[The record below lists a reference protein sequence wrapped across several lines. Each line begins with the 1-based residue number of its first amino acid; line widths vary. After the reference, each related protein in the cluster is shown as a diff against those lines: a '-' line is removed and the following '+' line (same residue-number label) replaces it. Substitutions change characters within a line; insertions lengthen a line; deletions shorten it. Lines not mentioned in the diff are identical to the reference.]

1 MGTQIVRVPFN
12 ETNVWIAKTILWEN
26 NVNSASKFPM
36 KLYSWRGE
44 MREGSRLNPGTPL
57 QPLVGGCLSQKYKIF
72 GKNTFWIYSLP
83 LT

>member
-57 QPLVGGCLSQKYKIF
+57 QPLVGGCLSQKYKI
-72 GKNTFWIYSLP
+72 SSV
-83 LT
+83 